1 MANLNK
7 VMLIGNLTRDP
18 ELRVTP
24 KGTAICQFSLAVNR
38 KFKDESGG
46 EREEVTYV
54 DIEAWGKSGENISK
68 YCTKGRPLFVE
79 GRLRL
84 DQWEDKTTKEKRSRM
99 KVVLENF
106 QFLGS
111 GRADGAPGGGEG
123 GGENRYASPAPRGPA
138 APKPAAPAA
147 QENLDEERTALGA
160 ILGDVLA
167 GFAPGFDVDV
177 GHLFAVGAGFVA
189 ELAVHGQAELAD
201 GGALRRDPEFGIAR
215 QVADE
220 HDFVEIGHGIGA
232 ERTLRRSRRAR
243 DRPSR

>member
-54 DIEAWGKSGENISK
+54 DIEAWSKQGETIAK

-111 GRADGAPGGGEG
+111 GRADGAAPGGGEG
-123 GGENRYASPAPRGPA
+123 GEARSYAPRPSA

-147 QENLDEERTALGA
+147 QENLDE
-160 ILGDVLA
+160 DVP
-167 GFAPGFDVDV
+167 F
-177 GHLFAVGAGFVA
+177 
-189 ELAVHGQAELAD
+189 
-201 GGALRRDPEFGIAR
+201 
-215 QVADE
+215 
-220 HDFVEIGHGIGA
+220 
-232 ERTLRRSRRAR
+232 
-243 DRPSR
+243 